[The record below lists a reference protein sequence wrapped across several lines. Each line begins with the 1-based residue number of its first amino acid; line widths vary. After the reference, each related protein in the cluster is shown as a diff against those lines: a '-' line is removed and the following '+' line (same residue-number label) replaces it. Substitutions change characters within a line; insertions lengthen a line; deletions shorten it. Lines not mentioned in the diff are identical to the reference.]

1 MRGSLAWVVVVF
13 SVSAW
18 AAQEGVEPEAAASA
32 RCLKTDQIDNSFVI
46 DTTHI
51 VFEMRGHDI
60 YVNTLPACKGLGR
73 TDMLTFSGGR
83 AFQLCSSDRV
93 TVVRTVGEGY
103 MPGPSCA
110 LGKFEKVTKE
120 QVEMLRGAKPAS

>member
-46 DTTHI
+46 DTTH
-51 VFEMRGHDI
+51 
-60 YVNTLPACKGLGR
+60 
-73 TDMLTFSGGR
+73 S
-83 AFQLCSSDRV
+83 SSDRV